1 MDFDRIKKRCRA
13 LFRRDEL
20 ERDLDAELRFH
31 LKRDAA
37 HNLQSGMNP
46 EEAWV

>member
-1 MDFDRIKKRCRA
+1 MSFDQIKKRWRV

-31 LKRDAA
+31 LERDAA
-37 HNLQSGMNP
+37 QNQKNGMNP